1 MDKRLYPQVGLH
13 GQVAHHIGRRIVSG
27 EIAEGAFLPRETELS
42 EEFAVSRQA
51 IREGLKVLAAKG
63 LVTSRRRAG
72 TSVSPRKSWNLLDP
86 DVIAWHGE
94 MPTGFHRELFEMRRL
109 IEPAAAAYAAIR
121 GKPEEVARI
130 GVALDAMRATVG
142 DPQPSRRAMSNS
154 TRQSS
159 RPAGN
164 SLIERFNIILGPLL
178 AASYRALEPP
188 FPIEDYHGG
197 VARLVPV
204 YDAIRARDPLKAQE
218 AMEKALSEASDYVAS
233 WPARRIALMNQ
244 QDEAEF
250 RSAEG

>member
-1 MDKRLYPQVGLH
+1 MYPQVGLH
-13 GQVAHHIGRRIVSG
+13 GQVAHRIGRRIVSG
-27 EIAEGAFLPRETELS
+27 EIAEGAFLPRESELS

-86 DVIAWHGE
+86 DVMAWHGE
-94 MPTGFHRELFEMRRL
+94 MPTDFHRELFEMRRL

-142 DPQPSRRAMSNS
+142 DTAAFQKGNVEFHTAIFAA
-154 TRQSS
+154 
-159 RPAGN
+159 AGN

-178 AASYRALEPP
+178 AASYRALKPP

-197 VARLVPV
+197 VERLVPI
-204 YDAIRARDPLKAQE
+204 YDAIRARDPLTAQE

-233 WPARRIALMNQ
+233 WPARRIALMDQ

-250 RSAEG
+250 RSEGG